1 MQDSG
6 LFSGAEQAPDSGT
19 VDTIEVRIPPKA
31 EYQSV
36 VRAVVG
42 VLAGGMSFTYNEII
56 QLRVAV
62 IEAYQLAIRLVDPE
76 GERGSGLQLT
86 VQFNLGGEHLEIIMP
101 NPGSTMAALGV
112 GEELESQAVMESLMD
127 EVEINRVPAGETLI
141 RMTKRRTVVL
151 C

>member
-6 LFSGAEQAPDSGT
+6 LFSGTEQAPDSGL

-62 IEAYQLAIRLVDPE
+62 IEAYQLAIRLVDAE
-76 GERGSGLQLT
+76 GDLGGGLQLT
-86 VQFNLGGEHLEIIMP
+86 VQFNLGGDLLEIIMP
-101 NPGSTMAALGV
+101 NPGSALAAVGV

-127 EVEINRVPAGETLI
+127 EVEVNRVPAGETLI